1 MIRDPSPRGLGP
13 TGERITSKVTS
24 KLQVTLPKALADAY
38 GIRPGD
44 EIAWVPSGSTVTV
57 VPPNATPR
65 HGLSREQREERFLAQ
80 QARIRHAAD
89 DAAFAERWR
98 RALGDERSEP
108 GEGAAA
114 RGWSRDDL
122 YGDRGLR

>member
-1 MIRDPSPRGLGP
+1 MIPDDAPRGDRP

-24 KLQVTLPKALADAY
+24 KLQVTLPKAIADAY

-57 VPPNATPR
+57 VPPRAAR
-65 HGLSREQREERFLAQ
+65 RQQSSRGQREERFLAQ
-80 QARIRHAAD
+80 QARIRRASD
-89 DAAFAERWR
+89 EPAFLERWR
-98 RALGDERSEP
+98 EALGERREG

-122 YGDRGLR
+122 YDDRGRR

>member
-1 MIRDPSPRGLGP
+1 MIRDPSPRGDRP

-65 HGLSREQREERFLAQ
+65 HG
-80 QARIRHAAD
+80 
-89 DAAFAERWR
+89 
-98 RALGDERSEP
+98 
-108 GEGAAA
+108 
-114 RGWSRDDL
+114 
-122 YGDRGLR
+122 

>member
-1 MIRDPSPRGLGP
+1 MIHDDAPHGDRP

-65 HGLSREQREERFLAQ
+65 HGMSREQREERFLQQ
-80 QARIRHAAD
+80 QARIRGAAD
-89 DAAFAERWR
+89 EPAVVERWR

-114 RGWSRDDL
+114 RGWSREDL